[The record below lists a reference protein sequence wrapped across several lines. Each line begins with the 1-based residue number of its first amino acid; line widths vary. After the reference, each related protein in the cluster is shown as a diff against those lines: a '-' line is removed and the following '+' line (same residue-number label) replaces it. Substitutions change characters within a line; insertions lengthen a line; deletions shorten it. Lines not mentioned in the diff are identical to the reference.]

1 MTEAA
6 VIEFRPRNP
15 NGSSG
20 RTRAPLGAATRYE
33 RLLEIALQGR
43 SWDVVAAELNL
54 QGHSTVNGGAWTAAS
69 AKNAWTTHRGLRH
82 DVFRSEAQLL
92 PVLEAGTAGYAWDET
107 LEKFHQTARNV
118 SPTGCRWSTE
128 QMAAIFCEYATTD
141 EKAAREHITARS
153 GTFNAAN
160 NRAASENGANPD
172 PDVEHLPHHAHPG
185 TAAPRHPYR
194 VRHARLGSVCGAFV
208 PCQPHGRRLG
218 PRRRRA
224 HIAAAGAAGA
234 VRYLVRVAGAAAMA
248 QLRVLDRPRRPRR
261 EPQERTACQLGRS
274 DIRRPREPSAI
285 ERPPSLDDN

>member
-1 MTEAA
+1 MTEAD

-20 RTRAPLGAATRYE
+20 RTRAPLGAATRYG

-54 QGHSTVNGGAWTAAS
+54 QGHSAVNGGAWTAAS

-128 QMAAIFCEYATTD
+128 QLAAIFCEYATTD

-160 NRAASENGANPD
+160 NSAASANGANPTRMSNTYRIMRTPGLLRRD
-172 PDVEHLPHHAHPG
+172 THIESDMGVSAPCVGPLFHVSHMGADWGLAADVL
-185 TAAPRHPYR
+185 TSLQLAPPEPFDIWCGLL
-194 VRHARLGSVCGAFV
+194 VQRLWRNFACWTDRAD
-208 PCQPHGRRLG
+208 RAENRENG
-218 PRRRRA
+218 PPVSWA
-224 HIAAAGAAGA
+224 EAISA
-234 VRYLVRVAGAAAMA
+234 VRESHQPSNGH
-248 QLRVLDRPRRPRR
+248 RP
-261 EPQERTACQLGRS
+261 
-274 DIRRPREPSAI
+274 
-285 ERPPSLDDN
+285 